1 MNQPLPGERVAAP
14 ARNIHLPNN
23 SFPRAELSGNSLA
36 EPRGAGRP
44 PLPTIS
50 PKAPA
55 PAVLAPPGTH
65 SPVGARSARSRP
77 GPGVASPQRRERGR
91 GCSGQSTAPPPGL
104 GTHCRRRSPPPPP
117 QRPPLAAR
125 ASSAG
130 RATAPVGRLSTAQNA
145 PAAV

>member
-65 SPVGARSARSRP
+65 SPVGARSAGP
-77 GPGVASPQRRERGR
+77 GPARGWR
-91 GCSGQSTAPPPGL
+91 VPSAGSGDAGA
-104 GTHCRRRSPPPPP
+104 
-117 QRPPLAAR
+117 AAR
-125 ASSAG
+125 ARRPRPAWVLTAG
-130 RATAPVGRLSTAQNA
+130 GAPRRRRLRDH
-145 PAAV
+145 P